1 MCSLQVNFTVGRSG
15 KEGDIGGEEMKPAIS
30 DTGFG
35 YITIE
40 GSKIEHD
47 IIIRLSGE
55 VKKRKKK
62 LSKTVYGTSHTVSLE
77 EAKHIYQDGAERL
90 IIGSGQEGMVR
101 LSEEAVDYFKK
112 KKCEVDLHPTPK
124 AMEYWNKAK
133 GTVIG
138 LFHVTC

>member
-1 MCSLQVNFTVGRSG
+1 
-15 KEGDIGGEEMKPAIS
+15 MKPDIS

-47 IIIRLSGE
+47 IVIQLSGE
-55 VKKRKKK
+55 IKKRKKK
-62 LSKTVYGTSHTVSLE
+62 LSKAVYGTSHTISLE
-77 EAKHIYQDGAERL
+77 EMTCIYQDGAERL

-101 LSEEAVDYFKK
+101 LSEEAADYLN
-112 KKCEVDLHPTPK
+112 KKCKVDLQPTPK
-124 AMEYWNKAK
+124 AIEYLNKAE
-133 GTVIG
+133 GAVIS